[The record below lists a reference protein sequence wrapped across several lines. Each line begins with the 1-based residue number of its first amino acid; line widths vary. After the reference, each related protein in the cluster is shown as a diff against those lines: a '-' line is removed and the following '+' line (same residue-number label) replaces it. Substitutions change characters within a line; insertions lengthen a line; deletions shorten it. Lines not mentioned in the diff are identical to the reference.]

1 MEGPQERVVPIEKF
15 HVAPDADP
23 LSELVDA
30 LGPEDAFEELLG
42 RLDENPHDK
51 ETIRQAELLLNR
63 WDDWQARLRSKLP
76 QN

>member
-23 LSELVDA
+23 LTELVDE
-30 LGPEDAFEELLG
+30 LGPEDAFDELLG
-42 RLDENPHDK
+42 RLDEDPHNVD
-51 ETIRQAELLLNR
+51 TVRQAELLLNR
-63 WDDWQARLRSKLP
+63 WEDWQTRLRAKLP